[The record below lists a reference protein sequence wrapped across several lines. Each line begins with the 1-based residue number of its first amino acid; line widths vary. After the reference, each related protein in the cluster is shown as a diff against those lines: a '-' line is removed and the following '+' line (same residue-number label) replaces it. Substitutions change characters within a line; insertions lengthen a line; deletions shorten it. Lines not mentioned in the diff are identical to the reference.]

1 MAQTN
6 PTQIVEIPCNQI
18 IPGSNDRKIFDQGK
32 LEELAESIRQHGL
45 AQPITVRP
53 FGSDPYTLFGTPRPD
68 LITYEIVAGERRF
81 RAISQVLKLPTAPCI
96 VREMTGEEA
105 SAIMLAENTGRED
118 LNPIE
123 EANAYQVR
131 VERFGWSS
139 ARIAQT
145 AGVSEDLVKRRLSL
159 LRLAPEAQHL
169 VSFGHLPIGHAEA
182 MTALDHNRQRIA
194 IRIFQQ
200 SKGLPLA
207 QFRHIV
213 SELLAE
219 QSQDSLFG
227 LESFW
232 VAQVKQQD
240 LPRRGKHAFTGAPT
254 RPDLPP
260 VEASQAD
267 SAAAV
272 IDRWIAGL
280 MEKGLQSE
288 AAVAGTLYDA
298 LVRMNYLSVPQ
309 GAILPGKP

>member
-1 MAQTN
+1 MAQTA
-6 PTQIVEIPCNQI
+6 PTQIVEIPCEQI
-18 IPGSNDRKIFDQGK
+18 IPGSNDRKIFDQAK

-53 FGSDPYTLFGTPRPD
+53 LPTGTAGLFGSQGPAAT
-68 LITYEIVAGERRF
+68 TYQICAGERRF
-81 RAISQVLKLPTAPCI
+81 RAISQVLRRPTAPCI
-96 VREMTGEEA
+96 VRVMDDEEA

-131 VERFGWSS
+131 VERFGWST

-200 SKGLPLA
+200 SKGIPLA

-213 SELLAE
+213 GELLAE

-254 RPDLPP
+254 RVDLPP
-260 VEASQAD
+260 VEAGQAD
-267 SAAAV
+267 SAAVV

-280 MEKGLQSE
+280 LEKGLQNE

-298 LVRMNYLSVPQ
+298 LVRLNYLAVPQ
-309 GAILPGKP
+309 NALLPGKP